1 MKKIIFITFFATILL
16 AHNPKVYSALGDV
29 IYDNVNKISKLEDI
43 QQYEIYSD
51 KIAQYRYDVENTKI
65 YGLAIEAGDTNIDKK
80 EYLNKLRTLSQ
91 SNDFFIR
98 SVKRKFKTSL
108 EEEDSLLFSKLINS
122 GLLDTKANKDEI
134 INYYFSHVEDINASG
149 VIQTYLDND
158 AKLRAKKEAQ
168 RKLYKTKQ
176 MKEEERIARIRKI
189 DKEKQAELEKKLED
203 EVVRKKLE
211 IRENQKNELF
221 K

>member
-168 RKLYKTKQ
+168 RKLYKTKK